1 MDDRAMSDIG
11 TRLKQQR
18 KRLGLSQRELGHFG
32 GVAANAQGRYESGE
46 RVPKADYLAAVAN
59 AGVDVLYVLIGRR
72 TGGAELDS
80 IIQRMSSAGF
90 ASDDIFVDVQHAVR
104 HLVTTIEELSQAY
117 DTVDR
122 KSRIGPVDIP
132 VTAEQ

>member
-1 MDDRAMSDIG
+1 MSDIG
-11 TRLKQQR
+11 TRLKQER

-59 AGVDVLYVLIGRR
+59 VGVDVLYVLTGRR
-72 TGGAELDS
+72 MGGGAELEN
-80 IIQRMSSAGF
+80 IIQRMNCAGI
-90 ASDDIFVDVQHAVR
+90 ASDDIFVEVQHAVR
-104 HLVTTIEELSQAY
+104 HLVTTIEELSHAY

-122 KSRIGPVDIP
+122 QSQIGPVGLP
-132 VTAEQ
+132 VTAEP